1 MILFPDFLSSFS
13 FPFPTFL
20 NYSFTF
26 FPFFL
31 ISFFPL
37 LLVTYI
43 FPFRPVPFALLDLF
57 RITFRDSAVLSML
70 TQQNNNTFFFVL
82 SPTPPAPTSA
92 PPKAGRRNPF
102 RQLLFLK
109 SKFPEITF
117 LSFFPYLTL

>member
-82 SPTPPAPTSA
+82 SPPPHQ
-92 PPKAGRRNPF
+92 PPPLPHPKLGEEIPSGNYFFSKVNFPK
-102 RQLLFLK
+102 LLF
-109 SKFPEITF
+109 FPC
-117 LSFFPYLTL
+117 FPI

>member
-13 FPFPTFL
+13 FTFPTFL

-82 SPTPPAPTSA
+82 SPPHPTS
-92 PPKAGRRNPF
+92 PHLCPTQSWEK
-102 RQLLFLK
+102 K
-109 SKFPEITF
+109 SLQAITF
-117 LSFFPYLTL
+117 SQK